1 MKESVKQTFEQLF
14 EQYPALETCRA
25 DIRAA
30 FELLAGS
37 FRDGGKLMLCGNG
50 GSCADCE
57 HITGELMKG
66 FLSRRPITPEKKAE
80 MLRLNPTLSEEVLS
94 KLQLAVPAIPLPS
107 LTGLNSAFCNDVDPQ
122 LVYAQEL
129 MGLGKTGDMLLCIS
143 TSGNSANCVAA
154 AEVGKA
160 LGLTVI
166 ALTGSKGGLLKEKAD
181 ICICVPETETFKVQ
195 ELHLPVYHYLCA
207 KAEKVLF
214 D

>member
-1 MKESVKQTFEQLF
+1 ME
-14 EQYPALETCRA
+14 
-25 DIRAA
+25 
-30 FELLAGS
+30 ELLTRYPVLKSCAGEIGKTAEILIS
-37 FRDGGKLMLCGNG
+37 GFKAGNKLMLCGNG

-66 FLSRRPITPEKKAE
+66 FLSRRPISPEKKAE
-80 MLRLNPTLSEEVLS
+80 MKKLNPDIGEDVLS

-107 LTGLNSAFCNDVDPQ
+107 LTGLNSAFCNDVDPF

-129 MGLGKTGDMLLCIS
+129 MGLGTPGDMLLCIS
-143 TSGNSANCVAA
+143 TSGYCANCVAA

-166 ALTGSKGGLLKEKAD
+166 ALTGAKGGRLKEKAD

-207 KAEKVLF
+207 EVEATIF
-214 D
+214 G

>member
-1 MKESVKQTFEQLF
+1 ME
-14 EQYPALETCRA
+14 
-25 DIRAA
+25 
-30 FELLAGS
+30 ELLTRYPVLKSCAGEIGKTAEILIS
-37 FRDGGKLMLCGNG
+37 GFKAGNKLMLCGNG

-66 FLSRRPITPEKKAE
+66 FLSRRPISPEKKAE
-80 MLRLNPTLSEEVLS
+80 MKKLNPDIGEDVLS

-107 LTGLNSAFCNDVDPQ
+107 LTGLNSAFCNDVDPS

-129 MGLGKTGDMLLCIS
+129 MGLGTPGDMLLCIS

-166 ALTGSKGGLLKEKAD
+166 ALTGAKGGQLKEKAD

-207 KAEKVLF
+207 EVEATIF
-214 D
+214 G

>member
-1 MKESVKQTFEQLF
+1 MEELLTR
-14 EQYPALETCRA
+14 YPALKCCAEEIGKTA
-25 DIRAA
+25 EILISG
-30 FELLAGS
+30 FKAGN
-37 FRDGGKLMLCGNG
+37 KLMLCGNG

-66 FLSRRPITPEKKAE
+66 FLSRRPISPEKRAE
-80 MLRLNPTLSEEVLS
+80 MKKLNPDIGEDVLS

-107 LTGLNSAFCNDVDPQ
+107 LTALNSAFCNDVDPS

-129 MGLGKTGDMLLCIS
+129 MGLGTPGDMLLCIS

-166 ALTGSKGGLLKEKAD
+166 ALTGAKGGRLKEKAD

-207 KAEKVLF
+207 EVEATIF
-214 D
+214 G